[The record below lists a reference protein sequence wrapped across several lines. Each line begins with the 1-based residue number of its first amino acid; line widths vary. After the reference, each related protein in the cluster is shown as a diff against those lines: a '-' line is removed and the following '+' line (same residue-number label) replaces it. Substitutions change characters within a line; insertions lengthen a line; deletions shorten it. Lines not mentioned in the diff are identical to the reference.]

1 MDDAISSIL
10 ITEGAI
16 RKRIRE
22 LGGAIT
28 ETYDG
33 QPLTLVVLSNGAM
46 IFGADL
52 ARAIRTPLHLDTLG
66 VRSYEGTE
74 SSGNVSVYGD
84 LKLVVT
90 NRRVVVVYDILDSGR
105 TLKTVVEHLQAA
117 GAKDVKT

>member
-22 LGGAIT
+22 LGGIIT
-28 ETYDG
+28 EAYDG

-52 ARAIRTPLHLDTLG
+52 ARAIRTPLRASLMRGDTSEPTCPWCT
-66 VRSYEGTE
+66 R
-74 SSGNVSVYGD
+74 
-84 LKLVVT
+84 
-90 NRRVVVVYDILDSGR
+90 
-105 TLKTVVEHLQAA
+105 KTQSLP
-117 GAKDVKT
+117 T